1 MDSNTDDEYEPWPDC
16 YLGETGAKPRSHY
29 RDYYYL
35 KVEFTSKF
43 GLDAEKEYTYAEMEK
58 AIIRYAKDHTT
69 VQGHNIH
76 YNAALWD
83 FLGIP
88 STEKVLKYYRLEKYL
103 ARWTSKRA
111 ETPTAVLFGRP
122 YVR

>member
-1 MDSNTDDEYEPWPDC
+1 MNSNSDDEYEPWPGC
-16 YLGETGAKPRSHY
+16 YLGPTGAKPSSHY

-35 KVEFTSKF
+35 KAEFTGF
-43 GLDAEKEYTYAEMEK
+43 FDLDVEKEYTYADMEK
-58 AIIRYAKDHTT
+58 AIISYAKDHTT
-69 VQGHNIH
+69 VQGHNIS

-83 FLGIP
+83 FLGICA
-88 STEKVLKYYRLEKYL
+88 TEKVLKYYHLEKYL
-103 ARWTSKRA
+103 ARWVSKRA